1 MEVGI
6 KGKVE
11 FVVTEALTAKRVGSG
26 ALNVLATPM
35 LVAGMEEAAWTS
47 VQPYLDDGCGSVGT
61 KMDVTHD
68 AATPVGMKVT
78 CISELVAVDG
88 RKLTFRLEAFDE
100 KGPIGKGVHE
110 RFIIENEKFQKRTDA
125 KLG

>member
-6 KGKVE
+6 KGKAE
-11 FVVTEALTAKRVGSG
+11 FVVTEALAAKQVGSG

-61 KMDVTHD
+61 KMDMTHD